1 MIDNLKTLLKFFEET
16 LLSEREEVNEESK
29 IALIIKNIRA
39 NSDSLKYL
47 LSWEKLKQLT
57 ENERY

>member
-47 LSWEKLKQLT
+47 LSWEKLK
-57 ENERY
+57 